1 MLEKVMKHSN
11 AKHKGH
17 KVCPPID
24 SKPDVDTEIAIVGS
38 GFGGIGLAIKLKQAK
53 MNSFT
58 IFEQANE
65 VGGTW
70 RDNTYPGAACDVPSH
85 LYSFSFEPNPNWTKA
100 FAPQKEI
107 FKYLQYCAKK
117 HKLYDHIRF
126 NTPIQRAQFI
136 EPEGIWHIYTAQGK
150 RIRARAIVA
159 ATGALNVPLIPKI
172 SGVEKFKGDIFHTAQ
187 WNHDV
192 NLAGKTVA
200 VVGTGASA
208 IQVIPAIAPKVKKLI
223 VLQRTPAWV
232 MPKFDHTIGAL
243 KRWTYRQLPFSQ
255 QLARQMVYLFGEAVT
270 PVFLRDS
277 ALSSAAESL
286 ARHYIGTQI
295 KDADLRNKVTPNYRI
310 GCKRVLLSD
319 DYYQALARANV
330 DVKTTGLKAMT
341 AKQLVTS
348 DDTKVS
354 VDAIILATGFKVP
367 VASAP
372 FEITG
377 IRGKN
382 LNQEWNQGSEAY
394 KGINV
399 SGYPNMALIMG
410 PNTGPGNTSV
420 IFYIESQINYIM
432 KYLRALNSPQVVSL
446 DVQPGVQERF
456 NQMIS
461 QRMKKT
467 VWTSGCQ
474 SWYLTKDGRN
484 TTLWPGFSAE
494 YRLQTSWFSRDNY
507 QVTYVEPSSTHAA
520 EAVPA

>member
-1 MLEKVMKHSN
+1 
-11 AKHKGH
+11 
-17 KVCPPID
+17 
-24 SKPDVDTEIAIVGS
+24 
-38 GFGGIGLAIKLKQAK
+38 
-53 MNSFT
+53 
-58 IFEQANE
+58 
-65 VGGTW
+65 
-70 RDNTYPGAACDVPSH
+70 
-85 LYSFSFEPNPNWTKA
+85 
-100 FAPQKEI
+100 
-107 FKYLQYCAKK
+107 
-117 HKLYDHIRF
+117 
-126 NTPIQRAQFI
+126 
-136 EPEGIWHIYTAQGK
+136 
-150 RIRARAIVA
+150 
-159 ATGALNVPLIPKI
+159 
-172 SGVEKFKGDIFHTAQ
+172 
-187 WNHDV
+187 
-192 NLAGKTVA
+192 
-200 VVGTGASA
+200 
-208 IQVIPAIAPKVKKLI
+208 
-223 VLQRTPAWV
+223 
-232 MPKFDHTIGAL
+232 
-243 KRWTYRQLPFSQ
+243 
-255 QLARQMVYLFGEAVT
+255 
-270 PVFLRDS
+270 
-277 ALSSAAESL
+277 
-286 ARHYIGTQI
+286 
-295 KDADLRNKVTPNYRI
+295 
-310 GCKRVLLSD
+310 
-319 DYYQALARANV
+319 
-330 DVKTTGLKAMT
+330 
-341 AKQLVTS
+341 
-348 DDTKVS
+348 